1 MATISD
7 IVQRIRYRC
16 RDTRGGTFSDAQILD
31 AVNVVVQDVH
41 RLLSNIQSNLVYATA
56 TIATVAGTRKYQ
68 VPGISSPLPDVDGVR
83 LSGEVAP
90 LTQVM
95 EHALTILGD
104 DGTERGKPE
113 YWFLTAPVSGVA
125 QIGFSPI
132 PDDSYTV
139 EIFYK
144 PAQVVF
150 SSVDTTPMPYGG
162 IWDNYITLQAALEL
176 RETVEGDVTY
186 LMARS
191 LAAYNQAMQ
200 ETYRRGMQHLRP
212 SPYTG
217 FFTPSGV

>member
-1 MATISD
+1 M
-7 IVQRIRYRC
+7 
-16 RDTRGGTFSDAQILD
+16 
-31 AVNVVVQDVH
+31 N
-41 RLLSNIQSNLVYATA
+41 
-56 TIATVAGTRKYQ
+56 
-68 VPGISSPLPDVDGVR
+68 GVR

-144 PAQVVF
+144 PAQVV
-150 SSVDTTPMPYGG
+150 SHPWTRRPCLRWDLGQLHHTPG
-162 IWDNYITLQAALEL
+162 
-176 RETVEGDVTY
+176 
-186 LMARS
+186 
-191 LAAYNQAMQ
+191 
-200 ETYRRGMQHLRP
+200 RP
-212 SPYTG
+212 
-217 FFTPSGV
+217 